1 MVTDDLPNGVP
12 SIVLSED
19 HIATAIQLVCC
30 GAHDARQDL
39 RPGMKEPEITRF
51 VRKSTRRIKRNR
63 RLTSLQILGEP
74 ELDDLATRESRIQ
87 GRLDLMIQF
96 SIQFGYEDEYLAVEC
111 KRVAA
116 GNSALN
122 WLYVKEGVQRFATGK
137 YSKGQKWAIMLG
149 YVLALPL
156 NDVVKG
162 IDEHLVRNYGSKA
175 RLQPAAGVAFALGVF
190 DGNLKQGCKNDMLI
204 KHVFVDM
211 VPAQ

>member
-1 MVTDDLPNGVP
+1 
-12 SIVLSED
+12 
-19 HIATAIQLVCC
+19 
-30 GAHDARQDL
+30 
-39 RPGMKEPEITRF
+39 MKEREITRF

-74 ELDDLATRESRIQ
+74 ELDDLTTRESRIQ

-116 GNSALN
+116 GNPALN
-122 WLYVKEGVQRFATGK
+122 RLYVKEGVQRFATGK

-162 IDEHLVRNYGSKA
+162 IDEQLVRNYGSKA

>member
-1 MVTDDLPNGVP
+1 MVTDDLPYGVP

-39 RPGMKEPEITRF
+39 RPGMKERKITQL
-51 VRKSTRRIKRNR
+51 VRQSTLRIKRNL
-63 RLTSLQILGEP
+63 RLTGIQVLGEV
-74 ELDDLATRESRIQ
+74 EVDVSTTRGSKSQ

-96 SIQFGYEDEYLAVEC
+96 FMQFGHEGEYLAVEC

-116 GNSALN
+116 GNPALN
-122 WLYVKEGVQRFATGK
+122 RLYVKQGVQRFATGK